1 MFVQAENVYPQLLLA
16 RIFFSIGGAATATMV
31 TAVLPSVTLSG
42 ESNNKYPEVNP
53 QQSPVFVRPPSSAS
67 ASSGSTITPT
77 ALANGSDKK
86 GGWFYS
92 LLSGSRLPGF
102 VGAFAGLGAL
112 VALGCFLPLPSQ
124 FQKLGISPRAS
135 LKDAYYFVATVALI
149 VSFVC
154 FIGLRSLRGEQHK
167 SLYALW
173 RPKGSPEQTDE
184 HPPYWKL
191 LVESIKIAWYYPD
204 ICLGYIGGFV
214 ARASSVGI
222 SLFIPLL
229 VNHYFISS
237 GLCRLDDETQ
247 VKSQCKEAY
256 VLAAKLTG
264 VSQLVA
270 LVFAPAFGFLSD
282 KVRSYHLPLLIS
294 AVSGFLGY
302 AAIAFFIKTPDP
314 SRPGGSYWVYPVV
327 SLLGVGQIGSI
338 VCSLELLSSTITA
351 SMSSDVDKQATD
363 SPDMNLDE
371 QAPVSACAREDACG
385 EAQSLLR
392 RQHNEKQSLSHLQG
406 SIAGTY
412 SLAGGAGILLL

>member
-1 MFVQAENVYPQLLLA
+1 
-16 RIFFSIGGAATATMV
+16 MV
-31 TAVLPSVTLSG
+31 TAVLPSVTVSRKLS
-42 ESNNKYPEVNP
+42 KYPEVVP
-53 QQSPVFVRPPSSAS
+53 RDSPILGRPSSTS
-67 ASSGSTITPT
+67 ISSEATITP
-77 ALANGSDKK
+77 ARLAHGSPNEK
-86 GGWFYS
+86 GSRFHS

-135 LKDAYYFVATVALI
+135 LKDAYYFVATIALV
-149 VSFVC
+149 VSFFC
-154 FIGLRSLRGEQHK
+154 FVGLRGLRGEQQK
-167 SLYALW
+167 SIYALW
-173 RPKGSPEQTDE
+173 RPKGNPEQGSE
-184 HPPYWKL
+184 HRPYWKL
-191 LVESIKIAWYYPD
+191 LVESVEVAWHYPN

-229 VNHYFISS
+229 VNHYYISS

-256 VLAAKLTG
+256 VVAAKLTG

-270 LVFAPAFGFLSD
+270 LFFAPVFGFFSD
-282 KVRSYHLPLLIS
+282 KVRSYHLPLLIA
-294 AVSGFLGY
+294 AVSGLLGY
-302 AAIAFFIKTPDP
+302 GAIAFFIKTPDP
-314 SRPGGSYWVYPVV
+314 SRPGGSYWIYPVV

-351 SMSSDVDKQATD
+351 SMS
-363 SPDMNLDE
+363 PDAENPALENRDIAPDE
-371 QAPVSACAREDACG
+371 QAVSDERDDGNG

-392 RQHNEKQSLSHLQG
+392 KKHFDNYNLSHLQG